1 MFRLPDSLLKLPL
14 LVKKAAEEC
23 RQALIALAAQFKP
36 ANLADQETSEAQR
49 ELAKERARR
58 AAR

>member
-1 MFRLPDSLLKLPL
+1 MFRLPDSLRKLRS
-14 LVKKAAEEC
+14 VAKQAAAAA
-23 RQALIALAAQFKP
+23 RQALIALSEQFAP
-36 ANLADQETSEAQR
+36 ANLADKETSEAQR

>member
-1 MFRLPDSLLKLPL
+1 MFRLPDAMAKAIATARNLLH
-14 LVKKAAEEC
+14 
-23 RQALIALAAQFKP
+23 ALSEQFEP
-36 ANLADQETSEAQR
+36 ENLADKETSEAQR

>member
-1 MFRLPDSLLKLPL
+1 MFRLPDSLRNLPKIAKR
-14 LVKKAAEEC
+14 VAEEA
-23 RQALIALAAQFKP
+23 RQALNALSAKFARE
-36 ANLADQETSEAQR
+36 NLADKETSEAQR